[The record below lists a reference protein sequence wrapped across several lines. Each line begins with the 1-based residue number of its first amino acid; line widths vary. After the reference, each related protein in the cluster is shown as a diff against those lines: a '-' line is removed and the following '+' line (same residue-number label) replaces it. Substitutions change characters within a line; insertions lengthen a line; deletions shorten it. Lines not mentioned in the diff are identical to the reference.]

1 MAFVYKVVERKNKL
15 HNNTPQH
22 YAVQINQGTVSTRE
36 IAQQLQ
42 EITSLGRGDVMNV
55 LEHLGDICIR
65 QLREGRSVKIGN
77 VGTLTPY
84 IRSKAVPEGEDFT
97 VGHIKGLR
105 IAYRPSKWLLD
116 ELSKT
121 SYACRTDKGMCPMPA
136 EPAPK
141 ETPKHSEA
149 DNSTL

>member
-15 HNNTPQH
+15 HNDTPQH

-42 EITSLGRGDVMNV
+42 EITSLGRGDVLSV
-55 LEHLGDICIR
+55 LEHLGDVCIR

-84 IRSKAVPEGEDFT
+84 IRSKAVPAGEDFT

-121 SYACRTDKGMCPMPA
+121 SYACRTESGMCSMPS
-136 EPAPK
+136 EDPK
-141 ETPKHSEA
+141 ETHKEVEV
-149 DNSTL
+149 DNGSL